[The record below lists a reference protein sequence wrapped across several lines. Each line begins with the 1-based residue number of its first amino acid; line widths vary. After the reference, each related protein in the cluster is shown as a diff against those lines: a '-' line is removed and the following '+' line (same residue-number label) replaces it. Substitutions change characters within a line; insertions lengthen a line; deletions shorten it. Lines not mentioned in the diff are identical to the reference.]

1 MTTYQIPPLVASK
14 ISPSAQALL
23 QKVHH
28 FVETECIPADAIFDA
43 QQPTDPA
50 KRFLNSYPS
59 IIDSLKTR
67 AKAQGLWNLFLSQKH
82 YPEGAPLTNLEYG
95 LMAEIMGRSL
105 VASEAMNCS
114 APDTGNMEVLA
125 KYGSPAQKAQ
135 WLTPLLNGEIRSAFV
150 MTERN
155 RASAD
160 ARNIDL
166 EITRVGNEY
175 VLNGTKWWS
184 SGAGD
189 PRCKLYLVMGKSDPG
204 NASLYKQQSV
214 VIVPAGTKGVS
225 VRRALSV
232 YGYDDAPHG
241 HCEIEFKNVHVPLE
255 NMVLGPG
262 RGFEIIQGRLGP
274 GRIHHCMRAVGAAE
288 RALEYMIARVN
299 DPSRKTFGKLL
310 SEHGTILEWIARSR
324 IEIDAG
330 RLLVLNAADKIDNS
344 DAKGAMSLIAQAK
357 VYVPNMSLAVIDRA
371 VQAHG
376 AAGISQDFPLA
387 RMWAHQRTLR
397 IADGPDE
404 VHLNQLGR
412 TENKKFK
419 EIEDKIAMQ
428 TKKTQDLMQQF
439 GIQDRAKL

>member
-1 MTTYQIPPLVASK
+1 MTTYQIPSLVASK
-14 ISPSAQALL
+14 VSPSAHALL

-28 FVETECIPADAIFDA
+28 FVETECIPADAVFDA

-50 KRFLNSYPS
+50 KRFLNTYPT
-59 IIDSLKTR
+59 IIDMLKAR
-67 AKAQGLWNLFLSQKH
+67 AREQGLWNLFLSQKH
-82 YPEGAPLTNLEYG
+82 YPEGVPLTNLEYG

-105 VASEAMNCS
+105 IASEAMNCS

-125 KYGSPAQKAQ
+125 KYGSSAQKAQ
-135 WLTPLLNGEIRSAFV
+135 WLTPLLEGKIRSAFV
-150 MTERN
+150 MTERH

-160 ARNIDL
+160 AKNINL
-166 EITRVGNEY
+166 EIARQGNEY
-175 VLNGTKWWS
+175 ILNGTKWWS

-189 PRCKLYLVMGKSDPG
+189 PRCKLYLVMGKSD
-204 NASLYKQQSV
+204 ASNPNPYKQQSV
-214 VIVPAGTKGVS
+214 VIVPAGTPGVQ
-225 VRRALSV
+225 VRRTLSV

-241 HCEIEFKNVHVPLE
+241 HCEIAFTDVRVPLE

-274 GRIHHCMRAVGAAE
+274 GRIHHCMR
-288 RALEYMIARVN
+288 
-299 DPSRKTFGKLL
+299 S
-310 SEHGTILEWIARSR
+310 
-324 IEIDAG
+324 
-330 RLLVLNAADKIDNS
+330 IDNS
-344 DAKGAMSLIAQAK
+344 DAKGAMSFIAQAK

-376 AAGISQDFPLA
+376 AAGVSQDFPLA

-412 TENKKFK
+412 TENTRSG

-428 TKKTQDLMQQF
+428 TKKTQELMREF
-439 GIQDRAKL
+439 GIQVRANL